1 MRHSVRGA
9 RIERHTHTKS
19 GKMSNLSIIFS
30 VSVAVFFNAPA
41 FAFSVAPSSDLTISG
56 NVVKVACNPGTPNCI
71 KVDPTRAK
79 IQKGAANAI
88 NNPISQE
95 QECKGGG
102 RCGYDSGGSP
112 AIAKGAGVNAPTQL
126 SSKTGGGASG
136 GGSHH

>member
-1 MRHSVRGA
+1 VDVADKISR
-9 RIERHTHTKS
+9 ERHTHTRRGIVS
-19 GKMSNLSIIFS
+19 YLSIIFS
-30 VSVAVFFNAPA
+30 VSVAVFFSAPA
-41 FAFSVAPSSDLTISG
+41 FAFSIAPSGDLAIGG
-56 NVVKVACNPGTPNCI
+56 NIVKVACNPGSPNCI

-112 AIAKGAGVNAPTQL
+112 AIVKGAGTKAPTQI
-126 SSKTGGGASG
+126 SGKTGGSSAG

>member
-1 MRHSVRGA
+1 MV
-9 RIERHTHTKS
+9 
-19 GKMSNLSIIFS
+19 LS
-30 VSVAVFFNAPA
+30 VSVAVFFSAPA
-41 FAFSVAPSSDLTISG
+41 FAFPVARSGDLTISG
-56 NVVKVACNPGTPNCI
+56 DVVKVSCNPGTPNCI

-126 SSKTGGGASG
+126 SGKLAGSAG